1 MPDNNQHSERDDR
14 TDIRSTAS
22 VNQRQIRNS
31 RRRLSEV
38 RASEERTCNS
48 SPLRLAA
55 MARLPGLYQLFVRA
69 VW

>member
-14 TDIRSTAS
+14 TDIRSAAS

-31 RRRLSEV
+31 RRRLSAV
-38 RASEERTCNS
+38 RSEERTCNS

-55 MARLPGLYQLFVRA
+55 MARISCLYQLFVRA
-69 VW
+69 V